1 MSIGKSK
8 TVMAFLAEK
17 KSGCTLSE
25 IAAVLEVTNH
35 SAHDVVAGMVKIG
48 SILRTGERGNYVYK
62 INTAYK
68 TPEHIYKDRVA
79 ALHDALKEHK
89 RLTRPEICFLLQIS
103 EGAIRGFLKTALKK
117 GDLYRP
123 GKQGYFLNEID
134 FHEYDENLVS
144 ERLKRKSL
152 QEKMWRDNRREKRN
166 SSKNNLP
173 SVNTIFDEC
182 RKYWSGYQIH
192 KIFGSGARA

>member
-8 TVMAFLAEK
+8 KVLAFVANRK
-17 KSGCTLSE
+17 AGSTLSE
-25 IAAVLEVTNH
+25 IAEILEVTNH

-48 SILRTGERGNYVYK
+48 SILRTGNRGSYVYK

-68 TPEHIYKDRVA
+68 TPEQIYKDRVT
-79 ALHDALKEHK
+79 ALHHALKEHK

-103 EGAIRGFLKTALKK
+103 EGAIRSFLNTALKK

-123 GKQGYFLNEID
+123 GKQGYFLNETD
-134 FHEYDENLVS
+134 FHEYDENIAS
-144 ERLKRKSL
+144 ERMKRKAL
-152 QEKMWRDNRREKRN
+152 QEKMWRDNRKERHNGGK
-166 SSKNNLP
+166 KNLP

-182 RKYWSGYQIH
+182 RKYWAGYQIH

>member
-8 TVMAFLAEK
+8 TVLAFVAK
-17 KSGCTLSE
+17 RKAGCTLSE
-25 IAAVLEVTNH
+25 IAEVLGVTNH

-48 SILRTGERGNYVYK
+48 SILRTGNRGNYIFK
-62 INTAYK
+62 INAAYK
-68 TPEHIYKDRVA
+68 TPEQIYRDRVIT
-79 ALHDALKEHK
+79 LHDALKEHK

-103 EGAIRGFLKTALKK
+103 EGAIRSFLKTAIKK

-123 GKQGYFLNEID
+123 GKQGYFLNETD

-144 ERLKRKSL
+144 ERMKRKSL
-152 QEKMWRDNRREKRN
+152 QEKMWRVGRKERRNGGR
-166 SSKNNLP
+166 NNLP